1 MLKPIKIF
9 LHKVSAGLAEHVCLS
24 SLKGIKR
31 LRSPLQFTHYSPW
44 PVNGFVIM
52 GCPLWIVSNCPLS
65 RSKSLREYADCVR
78 IILTIDNGWWRVIT
92 CLYCPRA
99 HMRPHGAPSPA
110 AGNPERRELRSATSR
125 KSRYFSFEA
134 FEPSADISFCYTAL
148 CNLCPPAEPN
158 SSNLPASRM
167 KHGAAGPAGARNLR
181 AWAAAVIWRWE
192 VAKQRSEKN
201 DRERERTEKES
212 TWDTGV
218 LPWKMKAYWISCLR
232 IWLRWEARLLVPS
245 SQIRAHLFVCLSL
258 CCFNEIDSHKPTLAP
273 ASFNRISTHNVLLI
287 TKTHRNMCTYCS
299 STSYCSFWLDSSYL

>member
-52 GCPLWIVSNCPLS
+52 GCPLWILSNCPLS

-78 IILTIDNGWWRVIT
+78 IILTIDNGWWRIIT

-99 HMRPHGAPSPA
+99 HMRPHGAPEP
-110 AGNPERRELRSATSR
+110 
-125 KSRYFSFEA
+125 
-134 FEPSADISFCYTAL
+134 PSAVSFVARPQESRDIFHLKPSNHRLTFPSAIQRSVIFVL
-148 CNLCPPAEPN
+148 LH

-167 KHGAAGPAGARNLR
+167 KHGATGPAGERDLR

-201 DRERERTEKES
+201 DREREQRRKALETRAFCHEK
-212 TWDTGV
+212 
-218 LPWKMKAYWISCLR
+218 WKRIEFHACGFGCVERLACSCQVHKSVHICLCV
-232 IWLRWEARLLVPS
+232 W
-245 SQIRAHLFVCLSL
+245 VCAALM
-258 CCFNEIDSHKPTLAP
+258 
-273 ASFNRISTHNVLLI
+273 R
-287 TKTHRNMCTYCS
+287 
-299 STSYCSFWLDSSYL
+299 